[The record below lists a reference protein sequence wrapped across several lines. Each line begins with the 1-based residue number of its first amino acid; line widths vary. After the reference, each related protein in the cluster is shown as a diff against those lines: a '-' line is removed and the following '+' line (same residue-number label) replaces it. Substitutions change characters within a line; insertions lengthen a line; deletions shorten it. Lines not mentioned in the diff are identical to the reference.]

1 MCIRDRSKDS
11 WDWKYWNYAYCNSVI
26 SGFEDGT
33 ARPNDNVTYAQFV
46 KMLDVYKRQIY
57 SIMKKS
63 SKKMKKSSKKMKK
76 SVDKRGNRVYNNQVV
91 S

>member
-1 MCIRDRSKDS
+1 
-11 WDWKYWNYAYCNSVI
+11 
-26 SGFEDGT
+26 
-33 ARPNDNVTYAQFV
+33 
-46 KMLDVYKRQIY
+46 
-57 SIMKKS
+57 MKKT

>member
-1 MCIRDRSKDS
+1 
-11 WDWKYWNYAYCNSVI
+11 
-26 SGFEDGT
+26 
-33 ARPNDNVTYAQFV
+33 
-46 KMLDVYKRQIY
+46 
-57 SIMKKS
+57 MKKS